1 MRTGLFSSLQFI
13 GCAYFRMWEVVYE
26 GDTLTLFGLVSYDTN
41 TKQASFDET
50 VAIMASNSKEKI

>member
-1 MRTGLFSSLQFI
+1 
-13 GCAYFRMWEVVYE
+13 MWEVVYE